1 MRRPPD
7 KEGNSA
13 MTERD
18 VVSSNATL
26 NAFLGGSRQKSWMI
40 AGGAPVRPTPRR
52 PSITKPSDQS
62 NANNPQRTS
71 TTTLLSPVTSN
82 ESSSPGLAQ
91 NCVPLQNT
99 HTASFPGT
107 HGSSRVNATIATSQA
122 LQEACITPSN
132 SDIAQPRVL
141 PDAAR
146 GEPDEPCTVTIS
158 ARPPLSEETSQ
169 LQTSADITST
179 GNPSR
184 DSLPKS
190 SSDPNISS
198 RAPSVTKRNSEILP
212 AVQAQVDQTMLSHA
226 QRPQG
231 RPSFRPTMPSLK
243 PRAEM
248 VKKYIERYG
257 GMASLNS
264 ALEKPRFSLM
274 ETACKSDDAHYVA
287 THQLFCVWDTSRK
300 DITGITELPDS
311 VTLTHAFRILGQL
324 IRDNEGMAPNHL
336 RWFANF
342 PSPFTDLMKN
352 SEPYRRIVQ
361 EVGTFLSK
369 LVSNWSELTRI
380 CASRGHPPLVDELI
394 NELGLLS
401 PTLQNIVFTATRR
414 NLNIVDDGYG
424 NEMEKV
430 FEQDRIGHRELAA
443 RYNTSRPP
451 SEKEIRERT
460 KTIIQKYMMISLKAR
475 QKMMTNIA
483 PQPSTAAPATPSS
496 IGQTSR
502 IPNGPYP
509 HLMGS
514 SFNSNQN
521 TPQQNHVQNRQ
532 TGQTLSQIRTSFTRS
547 SSPLMMA
554 SATGSHQSITP
565 RTGVDTPGAIPIQA
579 LSMGSPVQQGFQYS
593 SPILRGNGSQF
604 PPSVLQSNGSQSPI
618 IAQNQGLPQGQ
629 YNFDPRFDMRQQQH
643 YPQPYMQQA
652 NVPAQYG
659 PNNPQQMSSQQFQQ
673 IQMHQQHLQHQQ
685 QQQHWLQHQM
695 SQQQQ
700 AQHQPLAPQR
710 QAHPRRD
717 NHPINGQQ
725 QQQPVLSRN
734 ASRNSTRNNS
744 VSGER
749 VSPLMSGSIYM
760 RNNPQGNQGPPY
772 PRPMSIEEQ
781 ECIQYSNMP
790 DPMKRSFIPPLGFIH
805 PQGIPDPDM
814 KALHQANLRSPRLV
828 TIATPN
834 LGCDGVSR
842 RFYQFVKDFPMAPTK
857 IPFESSLNR
866 LEFQISADALTRISS
881 DKLVAKECLMVRE
894 VKSQSL
900 QFRLRCVSAVADAN
914 EIPISRWVV
923 SDTVW
928 PEMIFVD
935 INSHELEARRK
946 WHHGRDLPIDITPYV
961 NSGTNEI
968 TISMPKLPTT
978 TKERE
983 YFLAVEEI
991 EILQHN
997 EIMDKCKEQS
1007 IPAATVVEEIKKKLA
1022 GPTED
1027 DDELSIVVTDL
1038 SIGLTDPFT
1047 SRIFE
1052 IPVRGKNCLH
1062 RECFDLATFLSTRP
1076 SKPKRPDQPC
1086 MVDVWKCPLCSEDAR
1101 PYSLRYDEFLASVR
1115 DKLQEQDKLDVKTI
1129 LVAANGTWRPK
1140 VESQPSHKRKST
1152 TDDDD
1157 DDSIDEER
1165 PRKKSTNDVRHT
1177 VIEII
1182 ELDDD

>member
-91 NCVPLQNT
+91 NSVPLQNT
-99 HTASFPGT
+99 HTASSSGT
-107 HGSSRVNATIATSQA
+107 HGSSRVNATITTSQA

-132 SDIAQPRVL
+132 PDIAQPRVL
-141 PDAAR
+141 PDVAR
-146 GEPDEPCTVTIS
+146 GEHDEPCPVTIS
-158 ARPPLSEETSQ
+158 ARSPLSEEISQ
-169 LQTSADITST
+169 LQTSADITSI
-179 GNPSR
+179 GNTSR
-184 DSLPKS
+184 DSLPMS

-198 RAPSVTKRNSEILP
+198 RVPSVTKRNSEILP
-212 AVQAQVDQTMLSHA
+212 AVQGQVDQTMLSHA
-226 QRPQG
+226 QRPHQ
-231 RPSFRPTMPSLK
+231 RPSFRPTIPSLK
-243 PRAEM
+243 PRAEV
-248 VKKYIERYG
+248 VKKYIEQCG

-274 ETACKSDDAHYVA
+274 ETACKFDDAHYVA

-342 PSPFTDLMKN
+342 PSPFADLMKN
-352 SEPYRRIVQ
+352 SEPYRCIVR
-361 EVGTFLSK
+361 EVGTFLLK
-369 LVSNWSELTRI
+369 LVSNWSELTRM
-380 CASRGHPPLVDELI
+380 CTSRGHPPLVDELI

-414 NLNIVDDGYG
+414 NLNIVDDEYG
-424 NEMEKV
+424 NEMERV
-430 FEQDRIGHRELAA
+430 FEQDRAGHRELAA

-451 SEKEIRERT
+451 SEREIQERT
-460 KTIIQKYMMISLKAR
+460 KAIVQKYMMLSLKAR

-483 PQPSTAAPATPSS
+483 PQPSTASAAATPSS
-496 IGQTSR
+496 TVQIAR
-502 IPNGPYP
+502 IPNGSYS

-514 SFNSNQN
+514 TFSPHQN
-521 TPQQNHVQNRQ
+521 APQQIHVQNRQ
-532 TGQTLSQIRTSFTRS
+532 TGPTLSQIRTSFTRP
-547 SSPLMMA
+547 SSPLIMA
-554 SATGSHQSITP
+554 GATGSHQSITP
-565 RTGVDTPGAIPIQA
+565 RTSVDTPSAIPIQA
-579 LSMGSPVQQGFQYS
+579 LSMGSPIQQGFQYS
-593 SPILRGNGSQF
+593 SPVMRSNGSQF

-618 IAQNQGLPQGQ
+618 IGQNQGLSQGQ
-629 YNFDPRFDMRQQQH
+629 YNLDPRFDTRQQQH

-652 NVPAQYG
+652 NGPALYS
-659 PNNPQQMSSQQFQQ
+659 PNNTQQMSSQQLQQ
-673 IQMHQQHLQHQQ
+673 IQMHQQQLHHQ

-700 AQHQPLAPQR
+700 AQHQALALQR

-717 NHPINGQQ
+717 SHSIIGQQ
-725 QQQPVLSRN
+725 QQQQQVSSRN

-744 VSGER
+744 VSGEHM
-749 VSPLMSGSIYM
+749 SPLVNGSIYM
-760 RNNPQGNQGPPY
+760 RSNPPGNQGPPY
-772 PRPMSIEEQ
+772 PRPMTIEEQ

-790 DPMKRSFIPPLGFIH
+790 DPMKRSLIPPLGFIH
-805 PQGIPDPDM
+805 SQGLPDPDM

-828 TIATPN
+828 TIDTPK

-866 LEFQISADALTRISS
+866 LEFQISADALTRISR
-881 DKLVAKECLMVRE
+881 DKLVAKDCLMVRE

-914 EIPISRWVV
+914 RIPVSRWVV

-928 PEMIFVD
+928 PEMIFMD

-946 WHHGRDLPIDITPYV
+946 WHHGRDLPIDITPYI

-978 TKERE
+978 NKEKE

-997 EIMDKCKEQS
+997 EIMDRCKEQS
-1007 IPAATVVEEIKKKLA
+1007 IPAARVVEEIQKKLA
-1022 GPTED
+1022 GPTD

-1052 IPVRGKNCLH
+1052 IPVRGENCLH

-1086 MVDVWKCPLCSEDAR
+1086 IVDVWKCPLCSEDAR
-1101 PYSLRYDEFLASVR
+1101 PYSLRYDGFLASVR
-1115 DKLQEQDKLDVKTI
+1115 DELQKQDKLDVKTI
-1129 LVAANGTWRPK
+1129 LVAADGTWRPK
-1140 VESQPSHKRKST
+1140 FESQPSHKRKST
-1152 TDDDD
+1152 ADDDD
-1157 DDSIDEER
+1157 NDSIDEER
-1165 PRKKSTNDVRHT
+1165 PRKKSTNGVTHA
-1177 VIEII
+1177 VVEII

>member
-7 KEGNSA
+7 KEANSA

-40 AGGAPVRPTPRR
+40 AGEAPVRPTPRR
-52 PSITKPSDQS
+52 PSITKPSGQS

-91 NCVPLQNT
+91 NSVPLQNT
-99 HTASFPGT
+99 HTASISGT

-132 SDIAQPRVL
+132 PDIVQPPVL
-141 PDAAR
+141 PDVAR
-146 GEPDEPCTVTIS
+146 GENDEPCTVTIPG
-158 ARPPLSEETSQ
+158 RPPLSEEVSP

-198 RAPSVTKRNSEILP
+198 RVPSVTKRNSEILP
-212 AVQAQVDQTMLSHA
+212 AVQGQVCQTMLSHA
-226 QRPQG
+226 QRPQ
-231 RPSFRPTMPSLK
+231 RRSSFRPTMPSLK

-248 VKKYIERYG
+248 VKKYIEQCG

-311 VTLTHAFRILGQL
+311 VTLNHAFRLLGQL
-324 IRDNEGMAPNHL
+324 IRDNESMAPSHL
-336 RWFANF
+336 RWFASF
-342 PSPFTDLMKN
+342 PSPLADLMKN
-352 SEPYRRIVQ
+352 SEPYQRIVQ

-369 LVSNWSELTRI
+369 LVSNWSGLTRM
-380 CASRGHPPLVDELI
+380 CTSRGYPPLVDELI

-401 PTLQNIVFTATRR
+401 PTLQNVVFTATRR
-414 NLNIVDDGYG
+414 NLNIVDDEYG
-424 NEMEKV
+424 NEMERV
-430 FEQDRIGHRELAA
+430 FEQDRTGHRELAA

-451 SEKEIRERT
+451 SEKEIQERT
-460 KTIIQKYMMISLKAR
+460 KTIVQKYMLISLKSR
-475 QKMMTNIA
+475 QKMMPNIG
-483 PQPSTAAPATPSS
+483 PQPSRVAAPATPSS
-496 IGQTSR
+496 IGQISR
-502 IPNGPYP
+502 IQNGPYP
-509 HLMGS
+509 HIMGS
-514 SFNSNQN
+514 NFNSNQN
-521 TPQQNHVQNRQ
+521 NPQQNHVHGRQ
-532 TGQTLSQIRTSFTRS
+532 PGQTLSQIRTSFTRP
-547 SSPLMMA
+547 SPPLTMT

-579 LSMGSPVQQGFQYS
+579 LSMGSPIQQGFQYS
-593 SPILRGNGSQF
+593 SPIIRSNGSQF

-618 IAQNQGLPQGQ
+618 IGQNQGVPQGQ
-629 YNFDPRFDMRQQQH
+629 YNFDPRFDSRQQH
-643 YPQPYMQQA
+643 YPQPYMQQM
-652 NVPAQYG
+652 NGPAQYG
-659 PNNPQQMSSQQFQQ
+659 PNNTQQMSSQQMQQ
-673 IQMHQQHLQHQQ
+673 VQMHQQHLQQ

-695 SQQQQ
+695 PQQQQ
-700 AQHQPLAPQR
+700 AQHQPLALQR
-710 QAHPRRD
+710 QALPRRD
-717 NHPINGQQ
+717 SHPINGQPQ
-725 QQQPVLSRN
+725 QQQVLSRN

-744 VSGER
+744 VSGEHI
-749 VSPLMSGSIYM
+749 SPLVSGSIYM

-772 PRPMSIEEQ
+772 PTPMTIEEQ
-781 ECIQYSNMP
+781 ERIRYGNMP

-805 PQGIPDPDM
+805 PQGLPDPDM

-828 TIATPN
+828 TIDTPN
-834 LGCDGVSR
+834 LGRDGVSR
-842 RFYQFVKDFPMAPTK
+842 RFYQFVKDLTMAPTK

-866 LEFQISADALTRISS
+866 LEFQISADTFARISR
-881 DKLVAKECLMVRE
+881 DKLDAKDYLMIRE

-914 EIPISRWVV
+914 EIPVSRWVV

-928 PEMIFVD
+928 PEMIFMD

-946 WHHGRDLPIDITPYV
+946 WNHGRDLPIDITTHL
-961 NSGTNEI
+961 NLGTNEI
-968 TISMPKLPTT
+968 TISMPKLPTAA
-978 TKERE
+978 KEKE

-997 EIMDKCKEQS
+997 EIMDRCKEQS
-1007 IPAATVVEEIKKKLA
+1007 ISAATVVEDIKKKLA
-1022 GPTED
+1022 GPTDD

-1047 SRIFE
+1047 SMIFE

-1062 RECFDLATFLSTRP
+1062 QECFDLVTFLSTRP

-1101 PYSLRYDEFLASVR
+1101 PYSLRHDEFLASVR
-1115 DKLQEQDKLDVKTI
+1115 GELQKQDKLNVKTI
-1129 LVAANGTWRPK
+1129 LVAADGTWRPK
-1140 VESQPSHKRKST
+1140 LESQPSHKRKST
-1152 TDDDD
+1152 TGDDDN
-1157 DDSIDEER
+1157 DSIDEER
-1165 PRKKSTNDVRHT
+1165 PRKKSTNGVKHA
-1177 VIEII
+1177 VVEII

>member
-52 PSITKPSDQS
+52 PSITKPSDQP

-71 TTTLLSPVTSN
+71 TTTLLSPVTSD

-91 NCVPLQNT
+91 NSVPLQNT
-99 HTASFPGT
+99 HTASLSGT
-107 HGSSRVNATIATSQA
+107 QGSSRVNATIATSQA

-132 SDIAQPRVL
+132 PDIVQPRVF
-141 PDAAR
+141 PDVAR
-146 GEPDEPCTVTIS
+146 GEPDEPCTVSIS
-158 ARPPLSEETSQ
+158 ARPPLSEEISQ
-169 LQTSADITST
+169 LQTSANITST
-179 GNPSR
+179 GNSPK
-184 DSLPKS
+184 DSLHRS
-190 SSDPNISS
+190 SSDPNTRS
-198 RAPSVTKRNSEILP
+198 RVPSVTTRNSEIFP
-212 AVQAQVDQTMLSHA
+212 AIQGQVEQTMLSHT
-226 QRPQG
+226 QRPQR

-248 VKKYIERYG
+248 VKKYIEQYG
-257 GMASLNS
+257 
-264 ALEKPRFSLM
+264 
-274 ETACKSDDAHYVA
+274 
-287 THQLFCVWDTSRK
+287 LFCVWDTSRK

-311 VTLTHAFRILGQL
+311 VTLSHAFRILGQL

-342 PSPFTDLMKN
+342 PSPFADLMKN

-369 LVSNWSELTRI
+369 LVSNWSELTRM

-414 NLNIVDDGYG
+414 NLNIVDDEYG

-430 FEQDRIGHRELAA
+430 FEQDKTGHRELAA

-451 SEKEIRERT
+451 SEKEIQERT
-460 KTIIQKYMMISLKAR
+460 KTIVQRYMVISLKSR
-475 QKMMTNIA
+475 QKMLTNMA
-483 PQPSTAAPATPSS
+483 PQPSTTAPATPSS
-496 IGQTSR
+496 TGQIPR
-502 IPNGPYP
+502 IPSGPYP
-509 HLMGS
+509 PIGS

-521 TPQQNHVQNRQ
+521 NPQQNHVQNRQ
-532 TGQTLSQIRTSFTRS
+532 TGQTLSQIRTSFTRP
-547 SSPLMMA
+547 SSPLIIA
-554 SATGSHQSITP
+554 SASSIHQNIAP
-565 RTGVDTPGAIPIQA
+565 RTGIDTPSAIPIQA
-579 LSMGSPVQQGFQYS
+579 LSMESPIQQGFQYS
-593 SPILRGNGSQF
+593 SPILRSNGTPF
-604 PPSVLQSNGSQSPI
+604 PPLALQ
-618 IAQNQGLPQGQ
+618 
-629 YNFDPRFDMRQQQH
+629 R
-643 YPQPYMQQA
+643 
-652 NVPAQYG
+652 
-659 PNNPQQMSSQQFQQ
+659 
-673 IQMHQQHLQHQQ
+673 
-685 QQQHWLQHQM
+685 
-695 SQQQQ
+695 
-700 AQHQPLAPQR
+700 
-710 QAHPRRD
+710 
-717 NHPINGQQ
+717 
-725 QQQPVLSRN
+725 
-734 ASRNSTRNNS
+734 
-744 VSGER
+744 
-749 VSPLMSGSIYM
+749 
-760 RNNPQGNQGPPY
+760 NQGPPPY
-772 PRPMSIEEQ
+772 PRAMTFEEQ
-781 ECIQYSNMP
+781 ECIRYRNIS
-790 DPMKRSFIPPLGFIH
+790 DPMKRSFIPPLGFTH

-828 TIATPN
+828 TIDIPN

-857 IPFESSLNR
+857 IPFESSLNK
-866 LEFQISADALTRISS
+866 LEFQISADALTHISR
-881 DKLVAKECLMVRE
+881 DKLVANDCLMVRE

-900 QFRLRCVSAVADAN
+900 QFRLRCVSAVPDSN
-914 EIPISRWVV
+914 DFPLSRWVV

-928 PEMIFVD
+928 PEMIFMD
-935 INSHELEARRK
+935 IDSHELEARRK

-961 NSGTNEI
+961 NAGANEI
-968 TISMPKLPTT
+968 SISMPKLPTA
-978 TKERE
+978 TKEKE

-997 EIMDKCKEQS
+997 EIMDMCKEQS
-1007 IPAATVVEEIKKKLA
+1007 IPAATVLEDIKKKLA
-1022 GPTED
+1022 GPTDD
-1027 DDELSIVVTDL
+1027 DDELLILVTDL

-1101 PYSLRYDEFLASVR
+1101 PYSLRHDEFLASVR
-1115 DKLQEQDKLDVKTI
+1115 DELQQQDKLDAKSI
-1129 LVAANGTWRPK
+1129 LVAADGTWRPK
-1140 VESQPSHKRKST
+1140 VESQPSHKRKSI

-1165 PRKKSTNDVRHT
+1165 PRKKSTNDAKHA

>member
-52 PSITKPSDQS
+52 PSITKPSDQP

-71 TTTLLSPVTSN
+71 TTTLLSPVTSD

-91 NCVPLQNT
+91 NSVPLQNT
-99 HTASFPGT
+99 HTASLSGT
-107 HGSSRVNATIATSQA
+107 QGSSRVNATIATSQA

-132 SDIAQPRVL
+132 PDIVQPRVF
-141 PDAAR
+141 PDVAR
-146 GEPDEPCTVTIS
+146 GEPDEPCTVSIS
-158 ARPPLSEETSQ
+158 ARPPLSEEISQ
-169 LQTSADITST
+169 LQTSANITST
-179 GNPSR
+179 GNSPK
-184 DSLPKS
+184 DSLHRS
-190 SSDPNISS
+190 SSDPNTRS
-198 RAPSVTKRNSEILP
+198 RVPSVTTRNSEIFP
-212 AVQAQVDQTMLSHA
+212 AIQGQVEQTMLSHT
-226 QRPQG
+226 QRPQR

-248 VKKYIERYG
+248 VKKYIEQYG

-274 ETACKSDDAHYVA
+274 ETACKCDDVHYVA

-311 VTLTHAFRILGQL
+311 VTLSHAFRILGQL

-342 PSPFTDLMKN
+342 PSPFADLMKN
-352 SEPYRRIVQ
+352 SEPYRQIVQ

-369 LVSNWSELTRI
+369 LVSNWSELTRM

-414 NLNIVDDGYG
+414 NLNIVDDEYG

-430 FEQDRIGHRELAA
+430 FEQDKTGHRELAA

-451 SEKEIRERT
+451 SEKEIQERT
-460 KTIIQKYMMISLKAR
+460 KAIVQRYMVISLKSR
-475 QKMMTNIA
+475 QKMLTNMA
-483 PQPSTAAPATPSS
+483 PQPSTIAPATPSS
-496 IGQTSR
+496 TGQIPR
-502 IPNGPYP
+502 IPSGPYP
-509 HLMGS
+509 PIGS

-521 TPQQNHVQNRQ
+521 NPQQNHVQNRQ
-532 TGQTLSQIRTSFTRS
+532 TGQTLSQIRTSFTRP
-547 SSPLMMA
+547 SSPLIIA
-554 SATGSHQSITP
+554 SASSIHQNIAP
-565 RTGVDTPGAIPIQA
+565 RTGIDTPSAIPIQA
-579 LSMGSPVQQGFQYS
+579 LSMESPIQQGFQYS
-593 SPILRGNGSQF
+593 SPILRSNGTPF
-604 PPSVLQSNGSQSPI
+604 PPLALQSNGSQSPI
-618 IAQNQGLPQGQ
+618 IGPNQGPPQGQ
-629 YNFDPRFDMRQQQH
+629 FNFDPRFDNRQQQH
-643 YPQPYMQQA
+643 YPQPFMQQA
-652 NVPAQYG
+652 HGPAQYS
-659 PNNPQQMSSQQFQQ
+659 PNNTQQTSSQQLQQ

-685 QQQHWLQHQM
+685 HQHWLQHQM

-700 AQHQPLAPQR
+700 AQNQALALQR

-717 NHPINGQQ
+717 SHPVNGQPQQ
-725 QQQPVLSRN
+725 QQVLSRN
-734 ASRNSTRNNS
+734 GSRNSTRNNS
-744 VSGER
+744 VSGEHM
-749 VSPLMSGSIYM
+749 SPLVSGSIYM
-760 RNNPQGNQGPPY
+760 RNNPQGNQGPPPY
-772 PRPMSIEEQ
+772 PRAMTFEEQ
-781 ECIQYSNMP
+781 ECIRYRNIS
-790 DPMKRSFIPPLGFIH
+790 DPMKRSFIPPLGFTH

-828 TIATPN
+828 TIDIPN

-857 IPFESSLNR
+857 IPFESSLNK
-866 LEFQISADALTRISS
+866 LEFQISADALTHISR
-881 DKLVAKECLMVRE
+881 DKLVANDCLMVRE

-900 QFRLRCVSAVADAN
+900 QFRLRCVSAVPDSN
-914 EIPISRWVV
+914 DFPLSRWVV

-928 PEMIFVD
+928 PEMIFMD
-935 INSHELEARRK
+935 IDSHELEARRK

-961 NSGTNEI
+961 NAGANEI
-968 TISMPKLPTT
+968 SISMPKLPTA
-978 TKERE
+978 TKEKE

-997 EIMDKCKEQS
+997 EIMDMCKEQS
-1007 IPAATVVEEIKKKLA
+1007 IPAATVLEDIKKKLA
-1022 GPTED
+1022 GPTDD
-1027 DDELSIVVTDL
+1027 DDELLILVTDL

-1101 PYSLRYDEFLASVR
+1101 PYSLRHDEFLASVR
-1115 DKLQEQDKLDVKTI
+1115 DELQQQDKLDAKSI
-1129 LVAANGTWRPK
+1129 LVAADGTWRPK
-1140 VESQPSHKRKST
+1140 VESQPSHKRKSI

-1165 PRKKSTNDVRHT
+1165 PRKKSTNDAKHA